1 MRTTN
6 DYRPT
11 TALSRHLKIHSAIV
25 IHLDRGGKIELGER
39 NLLPGSVV
47 IEHPERS
54 TGDRVVS
61 YFFNMLVAED
71 QRRRGDTGGPFILAR
86 LRAAHTNPDPALAPC
101 LPARATFVLRRSA
114 RPSRWQAPVRD
125 PDHSHK
131 RKTSPTTS
139 TDRSSP
145 HSRIRHTTDTR
156 SPSGN
161 RSSDENR
168 ESECALHQNRLRE
181 TKDERRFR
189 YAVRRAFRRR
199 RGRPKRLQWSVQWQ
213 RRDRRPK
220 FVQLRVQPQR
230 RVRHRKPACRH
241 AGPMPT
247 QTLRGR

>member
-86 LRAAHTNPDPALAPC
+86 LRAARIQILIPLSLPVFLLAQPLFFDAQRVHLAGKRQFAILIIVIRGRRVPPPVRIVVARIAVSGIPRIPEAPPATEAVMKT
-101 LPARATFVLRRSA
+101 ARANAPSTKTVSAKRRTSADSGMQSGVHSAEGVAARSA
-114 RPSRWQAPVRD
+114 SNGASNGNAVTAARSSSNCASNRNAASATGSPHAATLGRCR
-125 PDHSHK
+125 HK
-131 RKTSPTTS
+131 RY
-139 TDRSSP
+139 
-145 HSRIRHTTDTR
+145 
-156 SPSGN
+156 
-161 RSSDENR
+161 E
-168 ESECALHQNRLRE
+168 
-181 TKDERRFR
+181 
-189 YAVRRAFRRR
+189 
-199 RGRPKRLQWSVQWQ
+199 
-213 RRDRRPK
+213 
-220 FVQLRVQPQR
+220 
-230 RVRHRKPACRH
+230 
-241 AGPMPT
+241 
-247 QTLRGR
+247 